1 MTERESCVLCACK
14 HVAQARVLLL
24 EALRGYPE
32 HYWFAMGHLAEAE
45 EELVKDFSVLADLVR
60 GHRKRLEEDRE
71 YQIPF
76 GTVILE
82 IAAYGESRIE
92 AEIKEIEKGFENLSQ
107 SQLLSWW
114 ERIQR

>member
-1 MTERESCVLCACK
+1 MNERESCVLCACK

-45 EELVKDFSVLADLVR
+45 EELVKDFSVLADMVR
-60 GHRKRLEEDRE
+60 SHRKKLEEDQSYR
-71 YQIPF
+71 IPF

-82 IAAYGESRIE
+82 IAGQGDAALSARIQEIEREFAGKTE
-92 AEIKEIEKGFENLSQ
+92 AELMA
-107 SQLLSWW
+107 WW
-114 ERIQR
+114 TKIQE